1 TIFEDMLEE
10 VARIYGYD
18 NLPYTLPEN
27 ASKPGGLTDEQAVV
41 DGMHPGR
48 CATLTLDNKQ
58 IGFLGQVHPNVAKEY
73 DLKET
78 YVFDI
83 DMEYILQTTDI
94 EFTYEAVPKYP
105 SILRD
110 IAFVVDEKVLAGD
123 IQSEIKSLGAS
134 LVKHV
139 EAFDVYTGDNIKE
152 NEKSIA
158 FNVHYQDPEKTLT
171 DEEVDASFKKIT
183 ETVNEKFGVYV
194 RS

>member
-1 TIFEDMLEE
+1 MNATIVNNRLGTEITLEEMEDILRKLRFTFERKDDDFVVHVPTRRGDITIFEDMLEE

-78 YVFDI
+78 FVFDI
-83 DMEYILQTTDI
+83 DMEYILQTTDR

-110 IAFVVDEKVLAGD
+110 IAFVVDEKVLA
-123 IQSEIKSLGAS
+123 
-134 LVKHV
+134 
-139 EAFDVYTGDNIKE
+139 
-152 NEKSIA
+152 
-158 FNVHYQDPEKTLT
+158 
-171 DEEVDASFKKIT
+171 
-183 ETVNEKFGVYV
+183 
-194 RS
+194 